1 MNLGKPTYW
10 RPVDWIVMIY
20 SWTMFIKFKRK
31 LIPVLFIVYFSNFN
45 SRKKY
50 ICTVT
55 KQIYWWK
62 LICTTSDFYY
72 MIFLFIIDIFFSSI
86 ALILIIISFGHSS
99 CIGIDKRLLCVES
112 CRVGWHIGSAQA
124 RWLSEC
130 LMDGIESISGSWHCD
145 CVSHYVHCEEFIRHW

>member
-1 MNLGKPTYW
+1 MKAYLHYKWFLLY
-10 RPVDWIVMIY
+10 D
-20 SWTMFIKFKRK
+20 
-31 LIPVLFIVYFSNFN
+31 FSVW
-45 SRKKY
+45 Y
-50 ICTVT
+50 I
-55 KQIYWWK
+55 
-62 LICTTSDFYY
+62 
-72 MIFLFIIDIFFSSI
+72 FSSI
-86 ALILIIISFGHSS
+86 ALVLIIISFGHSS